1 MNLYE
6 AMFVRKS
13 VRNYN
18 MEALEEKLLNHI
30 TSYIEQLKPYKSNI
44 EYDIIIVDNTNENEK
59 LKGLF
64 HVKAPYYLLISSE
77 LKQDY
82 LINAGFLMHQMML
95 YLTARGIATCYQGG
109 IKPNSELKSK
119 LKYDYVIA
127 IAFGKSDKSMY
138 RSPEKAKRLSEDSLI
153 VYKEEVS
160 ENMKVIMQAAILSPS
175 SMNNQPWRYVVYRN
189 RIHVF
194 CKKARFFTSVV
205 SDMKLIDMGIALANI
220 VQAADELWMDAILTK
235 SEVFSN
241 KELKNTEYIT
251 TVMLKEKVF

>member
-18 MEALEEKLLNHI
+18 MEALEEKLLENI
-30 TSYIEQLKPYKSNI
+30 TSYIEQLKPYKSSI
-44 EYDIIIVDNTNENEK
+44 EYEIIIVDNTKEDEK
-59 LKGLF
+59 FKGLF
-64 HVKAPYYLLISSE
+64 QVKAPYYLLISSE

-82 LINAGFLMHQMML
+82 LINSGFLMQQMIL

-109 IKPNSELKSK
+109 IKPSSELKSK

-127 IAFGKSDKSMY
+127 IAFGNSDKSIY
-138 RSPEKAKRLSEDSLI
+138 RSPEKAKRLSEDSII
-153 VYKEEVS
+153 VYKEDVS
-160 ENMKVIMQAAILSPS
+160 ENMKVIMQSAILSPS
-175 SMNNQPWRYVVYRN
+175 SMNNQPWRFVVYRN

-194 CKKARFFTSVV
+194 CKKARFLKSVV
-205 SDMKLIDMGIALANI
+205 SDMKLIDTGIALADI
-220 VQAADELWMDAILTK
+220 VQAADELWLDSILAK

-241 KELKNTEYIT
+241 KDLKNTEYIT